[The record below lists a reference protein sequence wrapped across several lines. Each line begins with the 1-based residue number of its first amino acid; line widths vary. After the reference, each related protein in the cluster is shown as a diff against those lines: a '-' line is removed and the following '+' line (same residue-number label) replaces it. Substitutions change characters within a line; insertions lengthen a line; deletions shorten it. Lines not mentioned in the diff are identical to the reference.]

1 VTTGKK
7 FQYAGHGPGER
18 VDRLR
23 KEIELI
29 DLEVHSHREMVAKL
43 RYVQE
48 FVMLTGEQAREVASE
63 VGWRK
68 EELRRLSKK
77 PEQGARRERN
87 HPAVHRRPEVGLAA
101 GYALHAAELHL
112 YEARFMVLSM
122 LHAMGVR

>member
-68 EELRRLSKK
+68 EELRRLANIRHNKATSITQWGSRL
-77 PEQGARRERN
+77 E
-87 HPAVHRRPEVGLAA
+87 
-101 GYALHAAELHL
+101 
-112 YEARFMVLSM
+112 EARARSTT
-122 LHAMGVR
+122 